1 LYNSQLHIIC
11 DENENHIAVLYCT
24 VCCTNLCFYC
34 SEQTHSTRTLA
45 KHRRV
50 PISEKPQERPRCPL
64 HPSHVAEFTCL
75 QDSCHQPS
83 PPLMCFV
90 CKDYGTHKNHKV
102 LRRHQTCLFF
112 LCFTNINTA
121 NFHTAVPNVY
131 Y

>member
-50 PISEKPQERPRCPL
+50 PVSEKPQERPRCPL

-102 LRRHQTCLFF
+102 LRRHQICMFYIYLI
-112 LCFTNINTA
+112 NI
-121 NFHTAVPNVY
+121 
-131 Y
+131 